1 MLVEFNEPEKNEMIE
16 ILIEMLRSLFNL
28 PKDFSNLYY
37 DDGKNFIKILRF
49 KILEFFDMIKH
60 YIEAKEYYKEMI

>member
-60 YIEAKEYYKEMI
+60 YIEAKDNYKEMI